1 MSERRTT
8 NVLLMIIAAFLGLIT
23 LRLYGDVRV
32 EKAYA
37 ADTPAATST
46 PLEVF
51 ARAPLPV
58 QAKDAPLAVAL
69 YYQDLHGSWRPVIG
83 PQGTVPTARYAE

>member
-8 NVLLMIIAAFLGLIT
+8 NVLLTIIAVFLGLIT

-32 EKAYA
+32 ERVYA
-37 ADTPAATST
+37 ADAPASAPTPT
-46 PLEVF
+46 EVF

-69 YYQDLHGSWRPVIG
+69 YYQDHNGSWRPVVG
-83 PQGTVPTARYAE
+83 PQGIVPTARYAQ

>member
-8 NVLLMIIAAFLGLIT
+8 NVLLLIIAALLGLIT
-23 LRLYGDVRV
+23 LRLYGAVGA
-32 EKAYA
+32 EKVYA
-37 ADTPAATST
+37 AGAPASAPAPT
-46 PLEVF
+46 EVF

-69 YYQDLHGSWRPVIG
+69 YYQDHDGSWRSLVG
-83 PQGTVPTARYAE
+83 PQGTVPTARYAQ